1 MLEKGNKAPDFTGR
15 DQDGNTISLKDF
27 TGKKLILYFYPEDD
41 TPGCTKEACNLR
53 DNYNQ
58 LISKGYAVIGVSA
71 DDETSHKNFAN
82 KFSLPFPLIADTD
95 RTIINAYEAWGEK
108 NNYGTKYM
116 GILRKTYVI
125 DENGV
130 IEDIIK
136 KVDTENHAG
145 QILQEV

>member
-1 MLEKGNKAPDFTGR
+1 MLEPGTKAPDFTGR
-15 DQDGNTISLKDF
+15 DQDGNTVSLKDF
-27 TGKKLILYFYPEDD
+27 KGKKLILYFYPEDD

-53 DNYNQ
+53 DNYNH
-58 LISKGYAVIGVSA
+58 LISKGYAVLGVSA
-71 DDETSHKNFAN
+71 DDEKSHQNFRA

-108 NNYGTKYM
+108 NNFGEKYM

-125 DENGV
+125 DENGM

-145 QILQEV
+145 QILQEA